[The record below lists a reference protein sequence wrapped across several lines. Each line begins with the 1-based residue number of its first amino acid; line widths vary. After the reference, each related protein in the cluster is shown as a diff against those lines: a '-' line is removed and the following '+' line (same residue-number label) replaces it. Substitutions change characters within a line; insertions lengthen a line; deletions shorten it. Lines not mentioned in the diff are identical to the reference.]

1 MFFFNW
7 IPLYIYENFP
17 IHIFPFNLVGKFA
30 QLFRSKIKCQNKNS
44 LKKRMEA
51 AIIKHNGETRHFF
64 KPYVISLKSKTIL
77 KYLKN
82 NTKNTEDFQTKIEL
96 LNTLNNVLINACRK
110 MYNKFDPVMI
120 YAFNN
125 EINLA
130 FFYNDK
136 GEDRYD
142 GNINKILTSIVSYA
156 SVLVSKELEKSE
168 IYLDLVFDG
177 HFIEFDIDHEILNY
191 FIWRQFDCKRNTI
204 TLLYKS
210 FYNTDDIQDLNLD
223 DMKYTL
229 PNVNDKLL
237 TGNII
242 KKRKY
247 KSLILNPN
255 KRKQQNVDQNVDQFI
270 QKKRNYIGV
279 ENFYFHKS
287 FMFNFNNY
295 IKTKVI

>member
-1 MFFFNW
+1 
-7 IPLYIYENFP
+7 
-17 IHIFPFNLVGKFA
+17 
-30 QLFRSKIKCQNKNS
+30 
-44 LKKRMEA
+44 
-51 AIIKHNGETRHFF
+51 
-64 KPYVISLKSKTIL
+64 
-77 KYLKN
+77 
-82 NTKNTEDFQTKIEL
+82 
-96 LNTLNNVLINACRK
+96 

-130 FFYNDK
+130 FFYNDN

-242 KKRKY
+242 KND
-247 KSLILNPN
+247 LTEH
-255 KRKQQNVDQNVDQFI
+255 I
-270 QKKRNYIGV
+270 QKGIAIPMNENTTSSFFVNGVSVLIG
-279 ENFYFHKS
+279 S
-287 FMFNFNNY
+287 FASRHC
-295 IKTKVI
+295 